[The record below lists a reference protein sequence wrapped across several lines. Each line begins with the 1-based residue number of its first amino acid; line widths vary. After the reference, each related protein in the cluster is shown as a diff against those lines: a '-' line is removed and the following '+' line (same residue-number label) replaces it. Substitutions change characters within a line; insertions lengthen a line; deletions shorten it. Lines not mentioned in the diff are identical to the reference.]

1 MRKPPIYQ
9 SVTDLIE
16 PTLKG
21 SDIELVDVEY
31 KKTGKTWSLRVFIDK
46 NQGVTVYDCQRLS
59 REIKDLIEIHELIAD
74 HYVLE
79 VSSPG
84 LDRPLKKESDFLRNK
99 GKQILVKTYSPINNS
114 KTNTGTVKNLDIEKH
129 IDRKIRR
136 FMGDGSA
143 YNFIALKEAIEESGL
158 VEKDISIE
166 IT

>member
-1 MRKPPIYQ
+1 MRKTPIYQ

-31 KKTGKTWSLRVFIDK
+31 KKTGKAWSLRVFIDK

-59 REIKDLIEIHELIAD
+59 REIEDLIEIHELIKD

-84 LDRPLKKESDFLRNK
+84 LDRPLKKESDFVRNK
-99 GKQILVKTYSPINNS
+99 GKQIQVNTDSPINNS
-114 KTNTGTVKNLDIEKH
+114 RINTGTIKDFSNSTLFLENNNDTLEIPLINIMQAKLIIE
-129 IDRKIRR
+129 
-136 FMGDGSA
+136 F
-143 YNFIALKEAIEESGL
+143 
-158 VEKDISIE
+158 
-166 IT
+166 